1 VIRQLPLPLKLRD
14 ASSFENFLAGD
25 NAELLAR
32 VRRLVEPGA
41 GFACL
46 LLWGEA
52 AAGKTH
58 LLEAACRAAHAAG
71 GAVQYVPLAE
81 RAGLDP
87 ALLDGIERAAL
98 VCVDDLHAAAGDRVW
113 EEALLGVYERAR
125 AHGGALL
132 LASRLP
138 PAGLDALLPDLLT
151 RLRAG
156 LVYPLKS
163 LDDAGK
169 IAALR
174 LRARN
179 RGLDLPEDVARY
191 VLSRYPRD
199 LHALFALL
207 DRIDD
212 ASLAAQRRITIP
224 FLRELEK
231 INNPL

>member
-1 VIRQLPLPLKLRD
+1 MIRQLTLPLKVRD

-25 NAELLAR
+25 NAEVLAC
-32 VRRLVEPGA
+32 VRQLVPAGA
-41 GFACL
+41 GFTCL
-46 LLWGEA
+46 TLWGES

-71 GAVQYVPLAE
+71 GAPQYIPLAG
-81 RAGLDP
+81 RAELDP
-87 ALLDGIERAAL
+87 ALLDDIERAPM
-98 VCVDDLHAAAGDRVW
+98 VCVDDVQSVAGDRVW
-113 EEALLGVYERAR
+113 QEALLGVYERLR
-125 AHGGALL
+125 GQRGALL

-151 RLRAG
+151 RLRSG
-156 LVYPLKS
+156 LVYPLKT
-163 LDDAGK
+163 LDDAGR

-174 LRARN
+174 LRAGN
-179 RGLDLPEDVARY
+179 RGLELPEEVARY
-191 VLSRYPRD
+191 VLTRYPRD

-224 FLRELEK
+224 FLRELDRK
-231 INNPL
+231 T